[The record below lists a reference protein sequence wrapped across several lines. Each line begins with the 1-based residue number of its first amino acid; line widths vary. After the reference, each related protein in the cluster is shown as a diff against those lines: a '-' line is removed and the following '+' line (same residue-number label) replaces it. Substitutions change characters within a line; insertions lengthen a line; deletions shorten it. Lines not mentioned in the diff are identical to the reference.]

1 MAAGESPA
9 TPVPVP
15 AVDKPA
21 APPSTA
27 PPPLPLE
34 ARDEKPALE
43 ETPAPTPGPPEVP
56 PPRANL
62 EVTLGGKVASFI
74 GIAALVLGIVFFVGY
89 AIQHGWIGPAM
100 RILLGLIC
108 GGVLIALGHLAEIKS
123 TSLQVLARVLTGGG
137 SALMFFSVFAAHGIY
152 HLIGPWPAVAGLVA
166 TAAIVM
172 GLSVLYRSQTV
183 AILGVLGAFITPLAI
198 GGEFNHGVFPL
209 AYIAAVNASV
219 MLLGIRRNWQSLY
232 NIAFVFTV
240 GYSGLWIDREIYG
253 LDIVLSGEDP
263 GLSGGGLGRA
273 WIVGLCF
280 VCLYFVEFIVLG
292 LAKLKG
298 ERGALDQVVDMGR
311 MLLGS
316 LLLMAA
322 LYGILDFHDF
332 NAWIGAVF
340 LVAALVHLVL
350 VKLAWRWLPRF
361 KGDILVLLAGALTF
375 ATLALP
381 AQLDG
386 VWVSLGWAIGGL
398 LLAWFAQRYT
408 VGAFFIGGIALG
420 LLGLWKSL
428 VYDQQFYDRELVKL
442 FFNGRFIVALLSAGM
457 LGVQARLWGRR
468 DEAEAE
474 HRHALHLLED
484 LVIVIAALGFIV
496 AVGSD
501 AFFVLRN
508 ASWAWMS
515 LGVAILLAGAF
526 VMVLA
531 NRSDSYPL
539 WLFGVLLLAI
549 LPVEVLFIVVSHEY
563 RFEFLNGVFFT
574 ALLLVVGT
582 FFLASR
588 LVESEA
594 RPSRIKV
601 KVGLYITS
609 LLSFILVVSREIAL
623 THTPWKDTAITLW
636 WASCALILI
645 FLGLRMAQRYLR
657 ITGLVL
663 FGFTIAKVFLF
674 DLSELDDLVRVAA
687 FMGVGIIL
695 LVLSFTYQRI
705 APSLAAAPPPA
716 KEEDDH
722 EA

>member
-1 MAAGESPA
+1 MEAGESTA
-9 TPVPVP
+9 TPAPPP
-15 AVDKPA
+15 AVDKPVA
-21 APPSTA
+21 TPSTD

-34 ARDEKPALE
+34 ARDEKPAPE
-43 ETPAPTPGPPEVP
+43 ETLAPTAGTPEVP
-56 PPRANL
+56 PPGTNL

-108 GGVLIALGHLAEIKS
+108 GGVLIALGHLAEVKS

-152 HLIGPWPAVAGLVA
+152 DLIGPWSAAAGLVA

-183 AILGVLGAFITPLAI
+183 AILGVLGAFITPLTI
-198 GGEFNHGVFPL
+198 GGEFNDGVFPL

-219 MLLGIRRNWQSLY
+219 MLLGVRRNWQSLY

-240 GYSGLWIDREIYG
+240 GYSGLWIDREIMVIG
-253 LDIVLSGEDP
+253 SGQP
-263 GLSGGGLGRA
+263 

-322 LYGILDFHDF
+322 LYGILNAHDF

-361 KGDILVLLAGALTF
+361 KGDILVLIAGALTF

-408 VGAFFIGGIALG
+408 VGAFLIGGIALG

-442 FFNGRFIVALLSAGM
+442 FFNSRFIVALLSAGM
-457 LGVQARLWGRR
+457 LGAQAWLWGRR

-474 HRHALHLLED
+474 HKPALHLLEA
-484 LVIVIAALGFIV
+484 LIIIIAALGFIV

-501 AFFVLRN
+501 SFFVLRD

-531 NRSDSYPL
+531 NRSNSYPL

-549 LPVEVLFIVVSHEY
+549 LPVEALFIVVSHEY
-563 RFEFLNGVFFT
+563 RFEFPNGVFFT
-574 ALLLVVGT
+574 ALLLVAGT

-594 RPSRIKV
+594 RPSGIKV

-657 ITGLVL
+657 ITGLAL
-663 FGFTIAKVFLF
+663 FGFTIGKVFLF

-705 APSLAAAPPPA
+705 APRLAAPPPPA
-716 KEEDDH
+716 KEEGDH
-722 EA
+722 EV